1 MSNEDLL
8 KPRYK
13 VVAPWP
19 GSRFEV
25 GEILYKYFFETSK
38 TGMYTYV
45 TNTESPLQGHS
56 AKKEDVE
63 AMPHLFKKLEW
74 WEDRKPEELLTTDQE
89 WRNIT
94 GHEGAY
100 QVSNL
105 GLIKSL
111 QRSVHRKHKGVTAYN
126 ANRRERLIAFSK
138 RKDGYLKVDLSK
150 DDIASTLYVHLL
162 VADAFLPII
171 PGKDYINHID
181 NNRSNPMLINL
192 ERCTQSENILHSI
205 KTNDYCGK
213 MKNRKKPSVEPKRNK
228 AGMFITEAEY
238 NAYLQT
244 LTS

>member
-1 MSNEDLL
+1 MTTEELL
-8 KPRYK
+8 KKRFKLIALY
-13 VVAPWP
+13 P
-19 GSRFEV
+19 GSHWAIGDIFEAAGNNCYRV
-25 GEILYKYFFETSK
+25 ESMPSIIMHESILEYY
-38 TGMYTYV
+38 
-45 TNTESPLQGHS
+45 
-56 AKKEDVE
+56 
-63 AMPHLFKKLEW
+63 PHLFKPLQW
-74 WEDRKPEELLTTDQE
+74 WEERKPEELLTIDQE

-94 GHEGAY
+94 GYEGAY

-111 QRSVHRKHKGVTAYN
+111 QRSVHRKHKGVTAYK

-228 AGMFITEAEY
+228 DGRFITEADY